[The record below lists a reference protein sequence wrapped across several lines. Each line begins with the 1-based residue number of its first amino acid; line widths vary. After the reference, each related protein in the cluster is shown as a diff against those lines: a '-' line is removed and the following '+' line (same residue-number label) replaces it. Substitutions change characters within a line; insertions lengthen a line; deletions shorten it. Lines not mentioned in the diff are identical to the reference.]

1 MKFVDFENIVK
12 SKYPNAEVFKHGE
25 FAGSKINVAV
35 IFDAT
40 NPLAKVYKYNGTYV
54 DVLKRLGFKACYRHD
69 VNSVE
74 KTIEMLKRTNGKEGF
89 FGDII
94 DNTENIL
101 KYQKILDDMLQMII
115 CD

>member
-1 MKFVDFENIVK
+1 MKFADFENIVK

-25 FAGSKINVAV
+25 FAGSKINVAI

-40 NPLAKVYKYNGTYV
+40 NPFSKAYRYNGTYV
-54 DVLKRLGFKACYRHD
+54 DVLNKLGFQACYKHD
-69 VNSVE
+69 VKSVE
-74 KTIEMLKRTNGKEGF
+74 NTIAMLQRTHGEEGF

-94 DNTENIL
+94 DNTESIG